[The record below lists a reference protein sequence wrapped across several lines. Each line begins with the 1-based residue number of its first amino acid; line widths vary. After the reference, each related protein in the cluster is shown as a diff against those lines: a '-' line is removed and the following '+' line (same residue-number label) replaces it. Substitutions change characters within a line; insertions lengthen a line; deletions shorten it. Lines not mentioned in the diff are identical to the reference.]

1 MSTLPPPTRSQQF
14 LQPILKRGWKDR
26 TACRKNAA
34 AGRKVISFMDNV
46 EERRL
51 KPRLGQERKGDTP
64 WPNVWRMFE

>member
-1 MSTLPPPTRSQQF
+1 
-14 LQPILKRGWKDR
+14 LKRGWKDR